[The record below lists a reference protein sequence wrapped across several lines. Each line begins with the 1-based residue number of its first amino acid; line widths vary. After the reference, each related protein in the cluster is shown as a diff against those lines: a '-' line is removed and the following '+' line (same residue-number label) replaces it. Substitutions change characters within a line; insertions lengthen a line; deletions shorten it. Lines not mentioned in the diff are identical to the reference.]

1 MTVDDLATQGA
12 SVLTSMVLV
21 YYWNISD
28 RKFTS
33 FKSLTGNVYACV
45 FSYLQTAA
53 PSVEKMANAC
63 SWNKED
69 EIQFSIWLKDWVQ
82 SSLFVARSRKSLAT
96 LTLGSS
102 KIKLLTISR
111 LWRYCGPSNYR
122 FNFILYWYAPRVF
135 FWGRQCAFVF
145 PIYVRKYRK

>member
-1 MTVDDLATQGA
+1 MRHFVTEMGSRVHISVTKWCILIYGTCAFVHFEICATGLFCLEVIFIMLF
-12 SVLTSMVLV
+12 SFRKLVLWKLLTLV
-21 YYWNISD
+21 WKLS
-28 RKFTS
+28 RVAWS
-33 FKSLTGNVYACV
+33 
-45 FSYLQTAA
+45 AA
-53 PSVEKMANAC
+53 IP
-63 SWNKED
+63 
-69 EIQFSIWLKDWVQ
+69 
-82 SSLFVARSRKSLAT
+82 LFVVARSRKSLAT

-122 FNFILYWYAPRVF
+122 FNFILYWYAPWVF